1 LRHQF
6 ALSKGKIKEMNLK
19 LSILIFVS
27 AIFFTACFKTPEY
40 PIEPTVKFE
49 SYDKPGDV
57 FTLGETGNMVISFT
71 DGDGDLGKAT
81 NQDSSSRVYY
91 RNQKDTAFFKEN
103 YYIIPNIPAKGTTN
117 AISGTLEIK
126 LSEALFNS
134 YETYFIFKG
143 KTIDTFTYKLYITD
157 RANHVSNMITTPPII
172 VKYQ

>member
-1 LRHQF
+1 MKF
-6 ALSKGKIKEMNLK
+6 KI
-19 LSILIFVS
+19 SILILISSFIFVS
-27 AIFFTACFKTPEY
+27 CFKTPEY
-40 PIEPTVKFE
+40 PLEPTVKFE
-49 SYDKPGDV
+49 SYDKPNNV
-57 FTLGETGNMVISFT
+57 FTLGETGNLVISFT

-91 RNQKDTAFFKEN
+91 RNQRDTAFFQEN
-103 YYIIPNIPAKGTTN
+103 YYVIPNIPAKGTTN

-157 RANHVSNMITTPPII
+157 RANHISNVIETEPII
-172 VKYQ
+172 VKFQ